1 MLEMTSDDSLR
12 AAIGRQLG
20 AAIDMLDN
28 AMAAC
33 PDPIWDDGSGLH
45 AFWYLAFHTLF
56 WLDLYLAGSV
66 EGFAPP
72 SPFTLEE
79 LDPAGVIPGRPYAKA
94 ELHGYLTHCRRHLQG
109 TIEGLTEETAG
120 RRCRFGW
127 GEASYLELLL
137 YNLRHVQHHVG
148 QLNLMLRQK
157 AGNAPRWVARGAAPA
172 PRPPGSGPNPS
183 RGAR

>member
-1 MLEMTSDDSLR
+1 MNIDDSLR
-12 AAIGRQLG
+12 TAMGRQLG

-33 PDPIWDDGSGLH
+33 PDPIWDDGSGQYS
-45 AFWYLAFHTLF
+45 FWYLAFHTLF
-56 WLDLYLAGSV
+56 WLDLYLTGSV

-72 SPFTLEE
+72 APFTLDE
-79 LDPAGVIPGRPYAKA
+79 LDPAGIIPDRACTKQ
-94 ELHGYLTHCRRHLQG
+94 ELRRYLEHCRRCLQG
-109 TIEGLTEETAG
+109 AIAGLSDETAG

-137 YNLRHVQHHVG
+137 YNLRHVQHHAG

-172 PRPPGSGPNPS
+172 LRPPGSGPSPS
-183 RGAR
+183 RGAG

>member
-1 MLEMTSDDSLR
+1 VTTIGDSIR

-33 PDPIWDDGSGLH
+33 PDPLWDDGSREH
-45 AFWYLAFHTLF
+45 AFWYIAYHTLF

-72 SPFTLEE
+72 QPFTLEE
-79 LDPAGVIPGRPYAKA
+79 LDPAGVIPERAYTKD
-94 ELHGYLTHCRRHLQG
+94 ELRVYLAHCRRTG
-109 TIEGLTEETAG
+109 EAVCASMTAERAG

-127 GEASYLELLL
+127 GEVGYLELLL
-137 YNLRHVQHHVG
+137 YNLRHVQHHAG
-148 QLNLMLRQK
+148 QLNLVLRQET
-157 AGNAPRWVARGAAPA
+157 GSAPRWVARRAPPA
-172 PRPPGSGPNPS
+172 PPLPGSGPNPS
-183 RGAR
+183 PRAG

>member
-1 MLEMTSDDSLR
+1 MTIDDSFCD
-12 AAIGRQLG
+12 AIGRQLG

-33 PDPIWDDGSGLH
+33 PDSLWDDGSRQH
-45 AFWYLAFHTLF
+45 AFWYIAYHTLF

-72 SPFTLEE
+72 APFTLEE
-79 LDPAGVIPGRPYAKA
+79 LDPAGVIPGRPYAKEA
-94 ELHGYLTHCRRHLQG
+94 LRGYLAHCRRAG
-109 TIEGLTEETAG
+109 ETAIGAMNAERAG

-127 GEASYLELLL
+127 GEADYLELLL

-148 QLNLMLRQK
+148 QLNLMIRQK
-157 AGNAPRWVARGAAPA
+157 TGSAPRWVALGA
-172 PRPPGSGPNPS
+172 G
-183 RGAR
+183 

>member
-1 MLEMTSDDSLR
+1 MTLMINDDPFR
-12 AAIGRQLG
+12 DAIGRQLG

-33 PDPIWDDGSGLH
+33 PDPLWDDGSGQH

-56 WLDLYLAGSV
+56 WLDLYLTGSV

-72 SPFTLEE
+72 APFTLEE
-79 LDPAGVIPGRPYAKA
+79 LDPAGVIPARPYTVE
-94 ELHGYLTHCRRHLQG
+94 ELRGYLAHGRGRMRAAIG
-109 TIEGLTEETAG
+109 GLTDETAG

-127 GEASYLELLL
+127 GEAGYLELLM

-148 QLNLMLRQK
+148 QLNLMLRRK
-157 AGNAPRWVARGAAPA
+157 AGGAPRWVARG
-172 PRPPGSGPNPS
+172 S
-183 RGAR
+183 RG

>member
-1 MLEMTSDDSLR
+1 MKSRLNIHESIR
-12 AAIGRQLG
+12 AALGRQLG
-20 AAIDMLDN
+20 AAIAMLDN

-72 SPFTLEE
+72 APFTLEE
-79 LDPAGVIPGRPYAKA
+79 LDPAGLLPGRTYAKA
-94 ELHGYLTHCRRHLQG
+94 ELHGYLDHCRRRLQE
-109 TIEGLTEETAG
+109 TLAGLTEEISE

-127 GEASYLELLL
+127 GAASYLELLL
-137 YNLRHVQHHVG
+137 YNLRHVQHHAG
-148 QLNLMLRQK
+148 QLNMILRQK
-157 AGNAPRWVARGAAPA
+157 TGNAPQWVAQGVRG
-172 PRPPGSGPNPS
+172 S
-183 RGAR
+183 ARRD